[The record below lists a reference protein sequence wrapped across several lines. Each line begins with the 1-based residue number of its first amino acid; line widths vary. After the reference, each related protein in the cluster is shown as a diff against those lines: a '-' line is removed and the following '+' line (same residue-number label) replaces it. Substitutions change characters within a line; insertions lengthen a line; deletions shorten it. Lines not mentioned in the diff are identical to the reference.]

1 MLEIYWEYGQS
12 ETTDLNTV
20 EYQIQK
26 PSRDQRLNLFEGLSK
41 KKEIQKIKTENL
53 KQFSNFITNC

>member
-1 MLEIYWEYGQS
+1 MLEIYWEYGQP

-53 KQFSNFITNC
+53 KKFSNFITNC